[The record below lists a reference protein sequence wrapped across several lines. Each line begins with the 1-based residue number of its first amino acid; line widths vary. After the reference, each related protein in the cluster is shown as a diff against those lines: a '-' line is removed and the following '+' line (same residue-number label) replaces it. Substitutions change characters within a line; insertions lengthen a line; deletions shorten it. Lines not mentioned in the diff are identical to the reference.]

1 LDTFC
6 KGRLG
11 MAMQLQQTDI
21 KKIIIQLAETFN
33 REKDFLN
40 DLDSK
45 IGDGDHGLSMSRG
58 FNAVR
63 ETVEKNPDLTIS
75 DLLIK
80 GGMQFNEVT
89 GSTIGFLIFS
99 AMRAAGLVVK
109 DKETINLKD
118 LQNML
123 QASIEAI
130 KKRGKA
136 SKGQKTILD
145 SLIPALEYLEE
156 QNAQVKESLVIK
168 EMVKKALEGAESTKK
183 MESQI
188 GRAKWFSD
196 RSVGVMDPGAYT
208 GYLILNTI
216 GEYTTKK
223 NQFE

>member
-1 LDTFC
+1 
-6 KGRLG
+6 
-11 MAMQLQQTDI
+11 MAIQLQQEDV
-21 KKIIIQLAETFN
+21 KKIFIQLAETFN

-58 FNAVR
+58 FNAVMK
-63 ETVEKNPDLTIS
+63 TVEESPDLTIS
-75 DLLIK
+75 EMLIE

-89 GSTIGFLIFS
+89 GSTIGILIFS
-99 AMRAAGLVVK
+99 AMRAAGLAVK
-109 DKETINLKD
+109 DKEPLKLKD

-145 SLIPALEYLEE
+145 SLMPALEYLEN
-156 QNAQVKESLVIK
+156 QKNNNDESVIIR
-168 EMVKKALEGAESTKK
+168 ETINQALEGAQSTKNL
-183 MESQI
+183 ESQI
-188 GRAKWFSD
+188 GRAKWFID
-196 RSVGVMDPGAYT
+196 RSIGVMDPGAYT

-216 GEYTTKK
+216 GEYITKK
-223 NQFE
+223 FQFK

>member
-1 LDTFC
+1 
-6 KGRLG
+6 
-11 MAMQLQQTDI
+11 MAIQLQQEDV
-21 KKIIIQLAETFN
+21 KKIIVQLADTFN
-33 REKDFLN
+33 KQKDFLN

-58 FNAVR
+58 FNAVM
-63 ETVEKNPDLTIS
+63 ETAEKSPDLSIS

-89 GSTIGFLIFS
+89 GSTIGILIFF

-109 DKETINLKD
+109 DKEAINLKD

-123 QASIEAI
+123 QAAIEAI

-136 SKGQKTILD
+136 TKGQKTILD
-145 SLIPALEYLEE
+145 SLIPSLEYLEE
-156 QNAQVKESLVIK
+156 QNAQVDEFLVIK
-168 EMVKKALEGAESTKK
+168 KMVKKALEGAESTKK
-183 MESQI
+183 LESQI

-208 GYLILNTI
+208 GYLILNTT
-216 GEYTTKK
+216 GEYITKK
-223 NQFE
+223 FQFE